1 MREVS
6 SIFVGR
12 NKEIKKII
20 INCEQIAPLG
30 LTEISNG
37 SRINEKR
44 ILKIPAKIKTIT
56 EKKKPYEFSNLQQR
70 GLKTSDK
77 QKEIKANTESI
88 RKAMMN
94 DFQSNLIGKMGDF
107 A

>member
-1 MREVS
+1 MEKAEKDTLKDKNVS
-6 SIFVGR
+6 KDS
-12 NKEIKKII
+12 K
-20 INCEQIAPLG
+20 
-30 LTEISNG
+30 ISNKTNRM
-37 SRINEKR
+37 SKAKQNAKKDNSSDNPETNSDD
-44 ILKIPAKIKTIT
+44 LK
-56 EKKKPYEFSNLQQR
+56 L
-70 GLKTSDK
+70 SDK